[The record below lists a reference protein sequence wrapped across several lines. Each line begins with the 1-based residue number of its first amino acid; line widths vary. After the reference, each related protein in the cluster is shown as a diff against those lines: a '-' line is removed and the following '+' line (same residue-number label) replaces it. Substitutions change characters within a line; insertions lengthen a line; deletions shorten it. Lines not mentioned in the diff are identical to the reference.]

1 MDNSE
6 TEINILR
13 RKYMSQIEKLI
24 YSVIC
29 GQQDKNIKFQ
39 DLQHLLRHMGFRE
52 RIRGDHFIYTKEG
65 IIEKINIQP
74 NGTGAKPYQVKQVRN
89 IILKYGLGGKQ
100 DV

>member
-1 MDNSE
+1 
-6 TEINILR
+6 
-13 RKYMSQIEKLI
+13 MSQIEKLI
-24 YSVIC
+24 YAVIC
-29 GQQDKNIKFQ
+29 GHHDKNIKFQ
-39 DLQHLLRHMGFRE
+39 DLQNLLRHMGFRE

-74 NGTGAKPYQVKQVRN
+74 NGTNAKPYQVKQIRN